1 METERSV
8 RASQIKEGVTSSMET
23 PLSKN
28 KQRLIVMSELAS
40 PQHPSKI
47 KKPEMVAIEST
58 HTHKE

>member
-1 METERSV
+1 
-8 RASQIKEGVTSSMET
+8 MET

-47 KKPEMVAIEST
+47 KKPEMAAIESN
-58 HTHKE
+58 HAHKE